1 MYVTRGRGRGCSPP
15 RPPLFAGDQQSET
28 LCFTSATPKWT
39 AEYPPPLATRSIF
52 FRPRLKVANEGGEGR
67 VARGLSVDWPRV
79 CHHHEAWAT
88 PRASIV
94 GGYLPRVCYFFFFST
109 HPSSPASRAGRNGNN
124 NQPLKASLLS
134 PRLSF
139 SRPLPRETPIN
150 KLSSPRA
157 PAIIRLILTCHADVV
172 EVEMVEEGEGASHL
186 LLRRPIVCAR

>member
-94 GGYLPRVCYFFFFST
+94 GGYLPRVCYFFFFPPTLPPLRLARDETETTTSLSRPRYSLPVPPSLGLFLEKPLLISF
-109 HPSSPASRAGRNGNN
+109 HPLAHQRSSVS
-124 NQPLKASLLS
+124 SLLVT
-134 PRLSF
+134 R
-139 SRPLPRETPIN
+139 
-150 KLSSPRA
+150 
-157 PAIIRLILTCHADVV
+157 
-172 EVEMVEEGEGASHL
+172 M
-186 LLRRPIVCAR
+186 